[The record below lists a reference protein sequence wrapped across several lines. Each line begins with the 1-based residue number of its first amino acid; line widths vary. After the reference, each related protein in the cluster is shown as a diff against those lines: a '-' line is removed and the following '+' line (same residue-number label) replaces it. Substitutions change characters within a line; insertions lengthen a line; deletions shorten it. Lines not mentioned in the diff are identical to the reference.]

1 MAVRSVTRLCA
12 PPQNPGMSKHEFHY
26 SGAEFEALSQA
37 DNYYRWIRSMFSEHL
52 RGRVAEV
59 GAGRGNF
66 SERLLALDSI
76 DELLLI
82 EPDAKLYQELTT
94 RFADEAR
101 VATFEGCFGEGDLG
115 GPVDAIVLVN
125 VLEHI
130 EDDAGLVQT
139 AWQALRPGGALL
151 LFVPA
156 GPSLFG
162 SLDRAF
168 DHYRRYDRG
177 GLVELLT
184 GGGFDVETVHYV
196 NAPGALIWFLAGR
209 VFRQQTIRLAQ
220 MKLYDRIAIPLISR
234 LETIL
239 RPPRGQSLMAIAVK
253 PGVSA

>member
-1 MAVRSVTRLCA
+1 
-12 PPQNPGMSKHEFHY
+12 MSRHEFRY

-37 DNYYRWIRSMFSEHL
+37 HNYYRWIRSMFGEHL
-52 RGRVAEV
+52 RGRVVEV
-59 GAGRGNF
+59 GAGRGTF
-66 SERLLALDSI
+66 SDRLLALESI

-82 EPDAKLYQELTT
+82 EPDASLYRQLHA

-101 VATFEGCFGEGDLG
+101 VTTVEGYFGDGDLG

-130 EDDAGLVQT
+130 QDDASLVQT
-139 AWQALRPGGALL
+139 AWRALRPGGALL

-168 DHYRRYDRG
+168 DHFRRYERR

-184 GGGFDVETVHYV
+184 GGGLEVATAHYV

-209 VFRQQTIRLAQ
+209 VLRQQTIRIAQ
-220 MKLYDRIAIPLISR
+220 MRLYDRLVIPIVSR
-234 LETIL
+234 VETIL

-253 PGVSA
+253 PGTSA

>member
-1 MAVRSVTRLCA
+1 
-12 PPQNPGMSKHEFHY
+12 MSKHEFHY

-37 DNYYRWIRSMFSEHL
+37 HNYYRWIRSMFGGRL
-52 RGRVAEV
+52 RGRVVEV

-66 SERLLALDSI
+66 SDRLLALDAI

-82 EPDAKLYQELTT
+82 EPDAQLYQEVTE
-94 RFADEAR
+94 RFEGEGR
-101 VATFEGCFGEGDLG
+101 VTTFEGYFGDHDLG

-130 EDDAGLVQT
+130 EDDAALVRT
-139 AWQALRPGGALL
+139 ALHALRPGGSLL

-156 GPSLFG
+156 GPRLFG

-168 DHYRRYDRG
+168 DHFRRYERRQLAELLADG
-177 GLVELLT
+177 GLEVDT
-184 GGGFDVETVHYV
+184 AHYV

-209 VFRQQTIRLAQ
+209 VFRQRTIRLAQ
-220 MKLYDRIAIPLISR
+220 MKLYDRLAIPVISR

-253 PGVSA
+253 PGASA

>member
-1 MAVRSVTRLCA
+1 MAARLATRLCA
-12 PPQNPGMSKHEFHY
+12 LPQNLRMDSQEFHY

-37 DNYYRWIRSMFSEHL
+37 DNYYRWIRTMFGEHL
-52 RGRVAEV
+52 RGRVVEV

-66 SERLLALDSI
+66 SERLLALEAI
-76 DELLLI
+76 DELLLV
-82 EPDAKLYQELTT
+82 EPDRQLYQELSA

-101 VATFEGCFGEGDLG
+101 VTVLEGYFGDGDLG
-115 GPVDAIVLVN
+115 GLVDAIVLVN

-130 EDDAGLVQT
+130 EDDAALVQM
-139 AWQALRPGGALL
+139 ACQALRPGGALL

-168 DHYRRYDRG
+168 DHFRRYERG
-177 GLVELLT
+177 GLVDLLT
-184 GGGFDVETVHYV
+184 RGGLEVAVMHYV

-209 VFRQQTIRLAQ
+209 VFCQRTIRLAQ
-220 MKLYDRIAIPLISR
+220 MKLYDRLAIPLISR

-239 RPPRGQSLMAIAVK
+239 RPPRGQSLMAIAMK

>member
-1 MAVRSVTRLCA
+1 MTR
-12 PPQNPGMSKHEFHY
+12 HEFHY

-37 DNYYRWIRSMFSEHL
+37 DNYYRWIRSMFGEHL

-76 DELLLI
+76 NDLLLI
-82 EPDAKLYQELTT
+82 EPDADLYRELSS

-101 VATFEGCFGEGDLG
+101 VSTFEGYFGDEDLG

-130 EDDAGLVQT
+130 EDDASLVRS
-139 AWQALRPGGALL
+139 AWRALRPGGALL

-156 GPSLFG
+156 GPNLFG

-168 DHYRRYDRG
+168 DHFRRYERR
-177 GLVELLT
+177 GLVELLSE
-184 GGGFDVETVHYV
+184 GGLNVAAAHYV

-209 VFRQQTIRLAQ
+209 VFQQRTIRLAQ
-220 MKLYDRIAIPLISR
+220 MKLYDRLAIPVISR
-234 LETIL
+234 IETIL

-253 PGVSA
+253 PEIPA